1 MRHLRRRTLMFSLL
15 VLASAP
21 AGIAAVARGAEA
33 EPAIGQPAPPFSVKD
48 ADGKARS
55 LAEFKGKVVVLEWT
69 NDGCPYVRKHYE
81 TGAMQA
87 LQRDAARQG
96 VVWLTVISSA
106 PGKQGY
112 LDPAGVKA
120 WKASTG
126 AAPAA
131 VLLDAAGTMGRAY
144 GARTTPHMFVV
155 DKAGKLAYMGG
166 ADDRATPFGGDKA
179 KAEAEIKQAKP
190 YVRLA
195 LADVLAGR
203 PVATPVTRPYGC
215 SVKYQGS

>member
-1 MRHLRRRTLMFSLL
+1 MRQLRRRSLMLGLL
-15 VLASAP
+15 VLASATTV
-21 AGIAAVARGAEA
+21 VAPFARSAEA
-33 EPAIGQPAPPFSVKD
+33 EPAIGQPAPAFSVKD
-48 ADGKARS
+48 ADGRIRT

-87 LQRDAARQG
+87 LQKDAARQG

-112 LDPAGVKA
+112 LDGAGVKA

-126 AAPAA
+126 AVPAD
-131 VLLDAAGTMGRAY
+131 VLLDPAGAMGHAY
-144 GARTTPHMFVV
+144 GARTTPHMFVI
-155 DKAGKLAYMGG
+155 DKTGKLAYMGG

-179 KAEAEIKQAKP
+179 KAEADIKQAKP
-190 YVRLA
+190 YVKLA

-203 PVATPVTRPYGC
+203 PVATPVSRPYGC